1 MELRKGDGVV
11 PVLNWRSACNW
22 YLSVGFFL
30 GMENSGVFAG
40 KEAAVVQ
47 GKLLGLPAK
56 QLECDLLP
64 NMWLEHPYFNAD
76 FL

>member
-11 PVLNWRSACNW
+11 PVLKWRSAC
-22 YLSVGFFL
+22 VGFFL

-47 GKLLGLPAK
+47 GKPLGLPAK
-56 QLECDLLP
+56 QLGV
-64 NMWLEHPYFNAD
+64 
-76 FL
+76 